1 MNDLSDFR
9 TATRVWLE
17 ANCPHSMRQPVK
29 DPFDVYWGG
38 RNAIF
43 TTQDQKIW
51 FEKMLEK
58 RWIVPYWE
66 EKYGGGGLTPE
77 ENNIL
82 TKKNKVEIFNSDVD
96 KILED
101 TERLE
106 AKIKNIIEKIKV

>member
-66 EKYGGGGLTPE
+66 EKYGGG
-77 ENNIL
+77 
-82 TKKNKVEIFNSDVD
+82 VD
-96 KILED
+96 P
-101 TERLE
+101 
-106 AKIKNIIEKIKV
+106 